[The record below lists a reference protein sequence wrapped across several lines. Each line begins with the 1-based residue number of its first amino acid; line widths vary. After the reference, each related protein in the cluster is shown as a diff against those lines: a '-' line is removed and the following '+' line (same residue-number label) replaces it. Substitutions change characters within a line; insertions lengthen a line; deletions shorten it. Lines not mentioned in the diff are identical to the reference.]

1 MNSVVIAGRI
11 TKDLELNKTQSNKSY
26 VRFTL
31 AVKRM
36 GDEVDFIN
44 CIAWENQAENLV
56 KFMSKGS
63 QIGVEGRIQTG
74 SYETDNGT
82 RYTTDVVAVRVHF
95 LESKKENNNQEQ
107 SQYHAQNV
115 VGDETLPF

>member
-1 MNSVVIAGRI
+1 MNNCILIGRI

-31 AVKRM
+31 AVKRI

-56 KFMSKGS
+56 KFMGKGS
-63 QIGVEGRIQTG
+63 LIGVEGRIQTG

-82 RYTTDVVAVRVHF
+82 RYTTGVVAVRVHF
-95 LESKKENNNQEQ
+95 LESKKDNTQEQ
-107 SQYHAQNV
+107 SQYHSQNV